1 MDFLDVVP
9 LGHLR
14 VVAQQL
20 AGSAVL
26 AEGNVV
32 LLQFGVGY
40 GYHEPLKGISK
51 GFCRSCGVV
60 GHGAK
65 LTLFMPKIGNLY
77 RFGCR
82 LIKKNKKKLTQ
93 EVAKRKTVVSLTYKP
108 TTKPKNHEQPTQ
120 QIRAKD

>member
-14 VVAQQL
+14 VVSQQVAGPAVFAQ
-20 AGSAVL
+20 
-26 AEGNVV
+26 GNVV

-65 LTLFMPKIGNLY
+65 LTLFMPKIGNDWELGN
-77 RFGCR
+77 RPIKK
-82 LIKKNKKKLTQ
+82 IKKN
-93 EVAKRKTVVSLTYKP
+93 
-108 TTKPKNHEQPTQ
+108 
-120 QIRAKD
+120 